1 MRCTAATPP
10 LPCSRPFLLQTA
22 HHVIVAPTPAPLL
35 LAARPFST
43 EREINQGRVTQTY
56 GTPTKKRAALGSL
69 RPGER
74 ESHPGFLK
82 AIREFVLSR
91 PTSPKSR
98 SPRPGPPRPG
108 TSPPPT
114 PSPPHQPQRYFNPRN
129 PAMLTD
135 SCRNLVDLAIFRQA
149 FIEKYLTCSR
159 PMQAFWLG

>member
-1 MRCTAATPP
+1 MHGCYATAPMQPP
-10 LPCSRPFLLQTA
+10 IPFANRSPCHRRPDPGPAAARRTTVLDRAGNQSRPSNTNLWDS
-22 HHVIVAPTPAPLL
+22 H
-35 LAARPFST
+35 
-43 EREINQGRVTQTY
+43 
-56 GTPTKKRAALGSL
+56 KKRAALGSL